1 MKSKHLL
8 MALLSGGLTFGSC
21 TSTPHVPEGKYLIA
35 GMLKNVPDSTVISL
49 YKSDGK
55 LLKQIQT
62 DTVING
68 KFSFQ
73 DTVSSPS
80 PQQLMLLSDNEG
92 FPAYGY
98 TYGTVRQIYSNHRR
112 RPSFTL
118 VEGKQ

>member
-92 FPAYGY
+92 FRHSCKYPWLIF
-98 TYGTVRQIYSNHRR
+98 V
-112 RPSFTL
+112 
-118 VEGKQ
+118 V

>member
-92 FPAYGY
+92 FPGVWLY
-98 TYGTVRQIYSNHRR
+98 VWVQS
-112 RPSFTL
+112 
-118 VEGKQ
+118 GKYIQDRKSVV